1 MKRTLALFALSALAA
16 PLALAAPN
24 PAWAIPGTEI
34 LVVGDRLNQE
44 PLNQQ
49 PWDAPQKKWMAA
61 AKDAGGAVPEAY
73 QPLLKAA
80 FGMTPEGEVPDLR
93 AVVCAVTLP
102 QSAEAFT
109 AFTQDIWPKELG
121 FYYFIEHPKVDQAA
135 ADALCELA
143 IKDKLNGQGVLKRD
157 GAWSTLVPTDPTE
170 AEGMPLIAWRT
181 IAQGAALAVCD
192 ARATADRAVDNT
204 VVPAAGSPLAEA
216 FRAPSAKGP
225 WWRIVVR
232 DVAGLAK
239 RYVSTPE
246 GLQQLRLKAPLL
258 LQVRTLTVTAC
269 YRPDGTQQ
277 LTVEAATDSPTDAAL
292 VRDQLTMFKVLARQ
306 MIVPKF
312 YGTPNADLFAAFID
326 GAVCEAK
333 GNAATL
339 TVTLTPTQAEAF
351 IDLLIANQA
360 ALVGD
365 ASGDPFE
372 DDTPYIGDRP

>member
-44 PLNQQ
+44 PPNQQ
-49 PWDAPQKKWMAA
+49 AWDAPQKKWMAA

-143 IKDKLNGQGVLKRD
+143 IKDKLNGQAVLKRD

-181 IAQGAALAVCD
+181 IAQGAAFAVCD

-232 DVAGLAK
+232 DVAGLAT

-269 YRPDGTQQ
+269 YRPDGTQ

-312 YGTPNADLFAAFID
+312 YGTPDADLFAALID

-351 IDLLIANQA
+351 IDLLIATQA
-360 ALVGD
+360 ALAGG

>member
-44 PLNQQ
+44 PPNQQ
-49 PWDAPQKKWMAA
+49 AWDAPQKKWMAA

-181 IAQGAALAVCD
+181 IAQGAAFAVCD

-232 DVAGLAK
+232 DVAGLAT

-269 YRPDGTQQ
+269 YRPDGTQ

-312 YGTPNADLFAAFID
+312 YGTPDADLFAALID

-351 IDLLIANQA
+351 IDLLIATQA
-360 ALVGD
+360 ALAGG

>member
-1 MKRTLALFALSALAA
+1 MKRPLTLLALCALTA

-24 PAWAIPGTEI
+24 PAWAIPDTEI
-34 LVVGDRLNQE
+34 LLVADRMNQE
-44 PLNQQ
+44 APNQQ
-49 PWDAPQKKWMAA
+49 AWDAPQKKWMAA
-61 AKDAGGAVPEAY
+61 VKDSGGAVPEAY
-73 QPLLKAA
+73 QLLLEAA

-93 AVVCAVTLP
+93 AMVFAVTLP
-102 QSAEAFT
+102 QSAEAFSS
-109 AFTQDIWPKELG
+109 FTQDVWPKELG
-121 FYYFIEHPKVDQAA
+121 VYYFIEHPKVDQAA

-143 IKDKLNGQGVLKRD
+143 IKDKLNGQAVLKRD

-181 IAQGAALAVCD
+181 IAQGAAFAVCD

-216 FRAPSAKGP
+216 FRAPAAKGP
-225 WWRIVVR
+225 WSRIVVR

-269 YRPDGTQQ
+269 YRPDGTKQ

-306 MIVPKF
+306 MIVPQF

-351 IDLLIANQA
+351 IDLLIANRA
-360 ALVGD
+360 ILVGD

>member
-1 MKRTLALFALSALAA
+1 MKRCLILSTVCALAA
-16 PLALAAPN
+16 PLLLAAPA
-24 PAWAIPGTEI
+24 PTQAIPGTD
-34 LVVGDRLNQE
+34 LLFVADRLDADIPNQAR
-44 PLNQQ
+44 
-49 PWDAPQKKWMAA
+49 WDAIEEKYADLF
-61 AKDAGGAVPEAY
+61 DANLDDVPDDLL
-73 QPLLKAA
+73 PLLKAA

-143 IKDKLNGQGVLKRD
+143 IKDKLYGQAVLKRD
-157 GAWSTLVPTDPTE
+157 GAWSRLVPTDPTE
-170 AEGMPLIAWRT
+170 AEGVPLIAWRT

-216 FRAPSAKGP
+216 FRAPAAKGP
-225 WWRIVVR
+225 WGRIVVR
-232 DVAGLAK
+232 DVAGLAR

-258 LQVRTLTVTAC
+258 LQVRTLVVTSC
-269 YRPDGTQQ
+269 YLPDGAQQ

-292 VRDQLTMFKVLARQ
+292 VRDQLTLFKVLARQ
-306 MIVPKF
+306 MIVPQF

-351 IDLLIANQA
+351 IDLLIANRA

>member
-1 MKRTLALFALSALAA
+1 MKRTFTLLALCALTA

-34 LVVGDRLNQE
+34 LAVGDRLNQE
-44 PLNQQ
+44 LPNQQ
-49 PWDAPQKKWMAA
+49 AWDALQKKWMAA
-61 AKDAGGAVPEAY
+61 VKNSGGAVPEAY

-93 AVVCAVTLP
+93 AVAFAVTLP
-102 QSAEAFT
+102 QSAEAFSS
-109 AFTQDIWPKELG
+109 FTQDVWPKELG

-143 IKDKLNGQGVLKRD
+143 IKDKLNGQAALKRD
-157 GAWSTLVPTDPTE
+157 GAWSMLVPTDPAE
-170 AEGMPLIAWRT
+170 AEGMPLIAWRA
-181 IAQGAALAVCD
+181 IAQGAAFAICD
-192 ARATADRAVDNT
+192 TRASADRAVDNT
-204 VVPAAGSPLAEA
+204 VAPAVGSPLAEA
-216 FRAPSAKGP
+216 FRAPAAKGP
-225 WWRIVVR
+225 WGRIVVR
-232 DVAGLAK
+232 DVAGLAR

-246 GLQQLRLKAPLL
+246 GLQQLRIKAPLL
-258 LQVRTLTVTAC
+258 LQVRTLTVTSC
-269 YRPDGTQQ
+269 YRPDGIQQ

-292 VRDQLTMFKVLARQ
+292 VRDQLTLFKVLARQ
-306 MIVPKF
+306 MIVPQF
-312 YGTPNADLFAAFID
+312 YGTPNADLFAALID

-339 TVTLTPTQAEAF
+339 TVTLTPTQAAA
-351 IDLLIANQA
+351 IVDLLIANQA
-360 ALVGD
+360 AFAGG